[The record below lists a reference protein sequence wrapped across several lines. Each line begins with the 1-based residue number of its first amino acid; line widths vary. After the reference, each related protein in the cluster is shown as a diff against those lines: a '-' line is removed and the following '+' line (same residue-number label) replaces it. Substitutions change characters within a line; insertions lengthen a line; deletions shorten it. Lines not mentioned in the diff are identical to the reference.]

1 MVRVL
6 VAITGI
12 LAMVMVIAL
21 LAGKSDCDLSVGM
34 GNAGLAVSL
43 HYEGS

>member
-12 LAMVMVIAL
+12 LAIVMVITL
-21 LAGKSDCDLSVGM
+21 QAGKSDCDLSVGM

>member
-6 VAITGI
+6 VTVTCI
-12 LAMVMVIAL
+12 LAVVMVIAL

>member
-12 LAMVMVIAL
+12 LAVVMVIAL